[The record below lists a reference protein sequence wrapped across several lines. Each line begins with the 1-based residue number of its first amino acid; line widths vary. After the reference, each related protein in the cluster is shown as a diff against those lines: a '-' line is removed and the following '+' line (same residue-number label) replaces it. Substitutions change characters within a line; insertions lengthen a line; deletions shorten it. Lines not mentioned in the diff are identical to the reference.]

1 MYKFSKS
8 YNGYNIEE
16 VNQFLDDVIMH
27 VEKIIDN
34 SKRKDKEIERLKKEL
49 NENGIN
55 NETIIKAK
63 KYDELSK
70 DFNNIVKFINDAKEY
85 FNKIALE
92 ERNIILKDAKYNAD
106 IIINDALNKSKEVEY
121 QMKILN
127 DNIKLFKSKLKDNIR
142 QQIKLLK
149 EIDEY
154 ENKR

>member
-34 SKRKDKEIERLKKEL
+34 SKRKDKEKKKKKKEL

-70 DFNNIVKFINDAKEY
+70 DFNNIVKFTNDAKEY

>member
-1 MYKFSKS
+1 MYKFSKAP
-8 YNGYNIEE
+8 NGYNIEE
-16 VNQFLDDVIMH
+16 VNKFLDDVIMH
-27 VEKIIDN
+27 VEKIINN

-49 NENGIN
+49 NENNIN

-63 KYDELSK
+63 KYDELNEELSNAVRLAEETK
-70 DFNNIVKFINDAKEY
+70 ENLKNIAK
-85 FNKIALE
+85 E
-92 ERNIILKDAKYNAD
+92 ERNIILRDAKYNAD

>member
-1 MYKFSKS
+1 MYKFSKAP
-8 YNGYNIEE
+8 NGYNIEE

-70 DFNNIVKFINDAKEY
+70 DFNNIVKFTNDAKEY

>member
-1 MYKFSKS
+1 MYKFSKVP
-8 YNGYNIEE
+8 NGYNIEE
-16 VNQFLDDVIMH
+16 VNKFLDDVIMH
-27 VEKIIDN
+27 VEKIINN

-49 NENGIN
+49 NENNIN

-63 KYDELSK
+63 KYDELNEELSNAVRLAEETK
-70 DFNNIVKFINDAKEY
+70 ENLKNIAK
-85 FNKIALE
+85 E
-92 ERNIILKDAKYNAD
+92 ERNIILRDAKYNAD

>member
-70 DFNNIVKFINDAKEY
+70 DFNNIVKFTNDAKEY

-127 DNIKLFKSKLKDNIR
+127 DNIKLFK
-142 QQIKLLK
+142 
-149 EIDEY
+149 
-154 ENKR
+154 

>member
-70 DFNNIVKFINDAKEY
+70 DFNNIVKFTNDAKEY